1 MSDRESQSINDFGKW
16 EQAFRVYANVYTKMF
31 HEKASEL
38 IQYNHVIYTA
48 SLSYLWDNVY
58 TYDKEFRMHISQFP
72 QRSWAVILQQA
83 WTLYMK
89 DRLRYAGGGNV
100 QNTEHNGNSTKKE
113 ICRRFNKGK
122 CKNGSSCRY
131 DHRCEGCG
139 KWGHGLHICR
149 NRQLKDGAPNAGNAS
164 TNVASPPKN

>member
-1 MSDRESQSINDFGKW
+1 MGLPILYPVSDRENQSINDFGKW

-31 HEKASEL
+31 PEKASEL

-100 QNTEHNGNSTKKE
+100 QNTERNGNRKKRKFAE
-113 ICRRFNKGK
+113 DSIKASVKTEVVAGMIIAVK
-122 CKNGSSCRY
+122 AEVNG
-131 DHRCEGCG
+131 DMVFTFVETD
-139 KWGHGLHICR
+139 
-149 NRQLKDGAPNAGNAS
+149 N
-164 TNVASPPKN
+164 